1 MFLADWYFCRTIHLS
16 IKETANFINV
26 MLALRDP
33 DMPVEEKSGALKQ
46 LCQMEP
52 LNIAYALP
60 ALVDGLLAPRCRGK
74 AQEEQAAGSRGTTI
88 CRLPSKIW
96 TACLTSSWRSI

>member
-33 DMPVEEKSGALKQ
+33 DMPVEEK
-46 LCQMEP
+46 
-52 LNIAYALP
+52 
-60 ALVDGLLAPRCRGK
+60 
-74 AQEEQAAGSRGTTI
+74 AAR
-88 CRLPSKIW
+88 
-96 TACLTSSWRSI
+96 SSSCVKWSP